1 MNNGALGLIEVY
13 GYLGAIE
20 AADTALKAAN
30 VDLIGCEKVKGG
42 IVTVKIKGDVGAVNS
57 AVQAAEEAAKKISK
71 LISTHVIARP
81 DISTWSIVEKNSQ
94 LIESNVNDTQKTET
108 IEDNDSICEDVIVE
122 KVLNDAEENKNITCE
137 KTEEVITE
145 EIVNEDFAKELE
157 KKTVEELRRL
167 VRSMKSPM
175 TNKQIKFA
183 RKDKLIQEILT
194 YYKEE

>member
-30 VDLIGCEKVKGG
+30 VNLIGCEKVKGG

-57 AVQAAEEAAKKISK
+57 AVQAAEEATKKICK

-81 DISTWSIVEKNSQ
+81 EKSTWSILE
-94 LIESNVNDTQKTET
+94 
-108 IEDNDSICEDVIVE
+108 E
-122 KVLNDAEENKNITCE
+122 KVEIIEENNNFVSEDAIIEKTLNDEEESKKLE
-137 KTEEVITE
+137 FEEATSKK
-145 EIVNEDFAKELE
+145 IVKEDFAKELE
-157 KKTVEELRRL
+157 NKTVEELRRL

-183 RKDKLIQEILT
+183 RKDRLIQEILT
-194 YYKEE
+194 YYKED

>member
-30 VDLIGCEKVKGG
+30 VNLIGCEKVKGG
-42 IVTVKIKGDVGAVNS
+42 IVTVKVKGDIGAVNS
-57 AVQAAEEAAKKISK
+57 AVQAAEEATKKISK

-81 DISTWSIVEKNSQ
+81 EKSTWSIVEEKVEI
-94 LIESNVNDTQKTET
+94 IEET
-108 IEDNDSICEDVIVE
+108 NNFVSEDVIVE
-122 KVLNDAEENKNITCE
+122 KTLNEEEENKKLTFEHVTN
-137 KTEEVITE
+137 EEVISKK
-145 EIVNEDFAKELE
+145 IVKEDFAKELE
-157 KKTVEELRRL
+157 NKTVEELRRL